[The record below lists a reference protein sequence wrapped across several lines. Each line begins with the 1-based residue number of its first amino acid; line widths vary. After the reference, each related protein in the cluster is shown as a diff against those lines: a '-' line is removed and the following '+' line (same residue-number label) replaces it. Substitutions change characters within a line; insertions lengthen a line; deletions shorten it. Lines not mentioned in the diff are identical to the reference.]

1 MKADDHPPA
10 AGQPAGR
17 ERPGLGESVP
27 PPGPALGEPARPQG
41 PGLGESARPQGPGLG
56 EPASQVGPGL
66 GESGSQ
72 VGPGLD
78 EAMLASDP
86 VVQFTGWLAEAEAA
100 GLPEP
105 NAMVLSTVTGSGRPR
120 ARSVLLKSH
129 GQDGFTFYTNRTSA
143 KIQDL
148 SGNPWACLLFPWY
161 ALRRQVIIQGAVSPL
176 PERESEPYFH
186 SRPHGSQLGAWASRQ
201 SSVIGSRAVLD
212 DRYARLEQR
221 WPAGTAVPMP
231 SFWGGYRLRHDIVE
245 FWQGRTNRLHDR
257 LRYRRQGS
265 HWIVERL
272 AP

>member
-10 AGQPAGR
+10 AGQQAGP
-17 ERPGLGESVP
+17 EHL
-27 PPGPALGEPARPQG
+27 
-41 PGLGESARPQGPGLG
+41 GLG
-56 EPASQVGPGL
+56 EPASQV
-66 GESGSQ
+66 
-72 VGPGLD
+72 GLD

-86 VVQFTGWLAEAEAA
+86 VVQFAGWLADAEAA

-143 KIQDL
+143 KVQDL

-176 PERESEPYFH
+176 SERESEPYFH

-201 SSVIGSRAVLD
+201 SSVIGTRAVLD

-221 WPAGTAVPMP
+221 WPAGTVVPMP
-231 SFWGGYRLRHDIVE
+231 SFWGGYRLRHDVVE